1 MKIKSEDVTTIAMGF
16 VLGAAYAVMDNL
28 DVELRMS
35 RGLNTLDG
43 TDEEADFKPNVLSA
57 RVNYY
62 LKK

>member
-1 MKIKSEDVTTIAMGF
+1 
-16 VLGAAYAVMDNL
+16 MDNL

-35 RGLNTLDG
+35 RGLNSIDG
-43 TDEEADFKPNVLSA
+43 TDEEADFKPNVFSA